1 MNITKNFS
9 LRELTYSQTAI
20 KNGIPNIPTDP
31 EVLANLKLLCEK
43 VLQPLRD
50 GLGYSIKISSG
61 YRSLALNK
69 YVGGVKTSQHNTGQA
84 SDIDL
89 DDKNVDVFNYIASNL
104 DFDQM
109 IWEFGNDKNPDWVH
123 VSYRGE
129 GNRKQLLR
137 AVIVNGKTQYWHME
151 FPKVAKV
158 KKEKVIK

>member
-9 LRELTYSQTAI
+9 LHELTYSQTAI
-20 KNGIPNIPTDP
+20 KNGISNIPTDP
-31 EVLANLKLLCEK
+31 EVLENLKTLCEK

-50 GLGYSIKISSG
+50 GLGCSIRISSG

-69 YVGGVKTSQHNTGQA
+69 YVGGAKTSQHNIGQA
-84 SDIDL
+84 ADIDL
-89 DDKNVDVFNYIASNL
+89 GDKNVDVFNYIAINL

-123 VSYRGE
+123 VSYRGDE
-129 GNRKQLLR
+129 NRKQLLR
-137 AVIVNGKTQYWHME
+137 AVIINKKTQYWHMAL
-151 FPKVAKV
+151 PKEDKV